1 MHTAQRVHAAQ
12 STGMHCAH
20 TVRPCVHYYAVRTQ
34 VGDEAC
40 TSPEQTSGML
50 RAAKGTVIVTVSR
63 AAPPVLESLLEARAG
78 PSVPPPGRQV
88 IGRTGLGAELSR
100 KQ

>member
-1 MHTAQRVHAAQ
+1 MRHRSPYVYAA
-12 STGMHCAH
+12 
-20 TVRPCVHYYAVRTQ
+20 RTQ

-50 RAAKGTVIVTVSR
+50 RAAEGTVIVTVSR
-63 AAPPVLESLLEARAG
+63 AAPPVLESLLEARTPA
-78 PSVPPPGRQV
+78 SVPPPGPRV
-88 IGRTGLGAELSR
+88 IGRTSLGAQLSR

>member
-1 MHTAQRVHAAQ
+1 MLALRTHR
-12 STGMHCAH
+12 S
-20 TVRPCVHYYAVRTQ
+20 VRPCVYYYTVRTQ

-40 TSPEQTSGML
+40 TSPDQTSGML

>member
-1 MHTAQRVHAAQ
+1 MY
-12 STGMHCAH
+12 
-20 TVRPCVHYYAVRTQ
+20 YYAVRTQ

-50 RAAKGTVIVTVSR
+50 RAAEGTVIVTVSR

-78 PSVPPPGRQV
+78 HRVPPPGRQV
-88 IGRTGLGAELSR
+88 IGRTGLGAQLLR